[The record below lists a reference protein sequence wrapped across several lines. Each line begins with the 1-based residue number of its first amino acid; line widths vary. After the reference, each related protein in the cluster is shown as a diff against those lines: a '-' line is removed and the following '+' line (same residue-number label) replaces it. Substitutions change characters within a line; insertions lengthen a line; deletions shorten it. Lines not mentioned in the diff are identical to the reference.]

1 MYYKEAR
8 GAFVVFDVFREKTFD
23 AVLKWKQD
31 IDSKV
36 TLPNGD
42 VIPVVLIANK
52 VPSFFNKINK
62 QCDML
67 DDPKRKAIDLDD
79 FCKKH
84 GFKKWYPYSH
94 VDLIGKGF

>member
-8 GAFVVFDVFREKTFD
+8 GALVVFDVFREKTFD

-52 VPSFFNKINK
+52 VFLFII
-62 QCDML
+62 
-67 DDPKRKAIDLDD
+67 RK
-79 FCKKH
+79 
-84 GFKKWYPYSH
+84 
-94 VDLIGKGF
+94 